1 MLNVPV
7 LDQGQIDSFHEN
19 GYVFLPGAFSQ
30 AEAKLFDAWA
40 SDLANRP
47 EQVGAHWV
55 YHEQSLKGDGKQLI
69 SRIENMTPFH
79 QGMNELAQSLRAAIG
94 QLLGE
99 EAVLF
104 KDKINYKMPG
114 GEGFKPHQDAQAGWE
129 TYARYY
135 INAMVTIDE
144 ATADNGCLEV
154 AKRPPAIQLIG
165 NEWEPLTVEQTAQM
179 EFKMLPT
186 KPGDVLFFD
195 AYVPHRSEPNMSD
208 NIRRIY
214 FATYNRKSEGDF
226 LERYYAEKRQSF
238 PPDIERQAGKE
249 YVYRV

>member
-7 LDQGQIDSFHEN
+7 LSQAQIDHFHEN
-19 GYVFLPGAFSQ
+19 GYVFVPGVFPSDQ
-30 AEAKLFDAWA
+30 AKLLDAWA

-47 EQVGAHWV
+47 EQVGQHWV
-55 YHEQSLKGDGKQLI
+55 YHETSLKGDGKQLI

-79 QGMNELAQSLRAAIG
+79 AGMKELAHSLRASIG

-144 ATADNGCLEV
+144 ATEANGCLEV
-154 AKRPPAIQLIG
+154 AKRPAQPKLVG

-179 EFKMLPT
+179 NFKMLPT

-195 AYVPHRSEPNMSD
+195 AYVPHRSAANMSD
-208 NIRRIY
+208 TIRRIY
-214 FATYNRKSEGDF
+214 FATYNRLSEGDF
-226 LERYYAEKRQSF
+226 LERYYADKRQSF

>member
-1 MLNVPV
+1 MLNVQV
-7 LDQGQIDSFHEN
+7 LTHAQIDSFHQN
-19 GYVFLPGAFSQ
+19 GYVFVPGAFSPS
-30 AEAKLFDAWA
+30 EAKLLDIWA
-40 SDLANRP
+40 SDLALRP

-79 QGMNELAQSLRAAIG
+79 AGYKELAQSLVASVS

-104 KDKINYKMPG
+104 KDKINFKMPG

-144 ATADNGCLEV
+144 ATVDNGCLEV
-154 AKRPPAIQLIG
+154 AKRPETPKLVG
-165 NEWEPLTVEQTAQM
+165 KEWEPLTLEQTENM
-179 EFKMLPT
+179 DFKMLPT
-186 KPGDVLFFD
+186 KPGDLFFFD
-195 AYVPHRSEPNMSD
+195 AYVPHRSAPNMT
-208 NIRRIY
+208 NTIRRIY
-214 FATYNRKSEGDF
+214 FATYNRLSEGDF
-226 LERYYAEKRQSF
+226 LGRYYADKRQSF
-238 PPDIERQAGKE
+238 PPDIERESGKS